1 MIYIGLYLLGVLV
14 RVLLMVVKVKR
25 ILTENDYTLQDA
37 EEYES
42 VISLAAIMAGIVWP
56 LEALYVVLIS
66 PVKLGFKLAKK
77 QTPE

>member
-1 MIYIGLYLLGVLV
+1 MIYIGLYLLGALV
-14 RVLLMVVKVKR
+14 RVLLMIVKVKR
-25 ILTENDYTLQDA
+25 ILAENDYTLQDT

-42 VISLAAIMAGIVWP
+42 VISLAAIVAGIVWP